1 MDIFVYYKRNDSQ
14 LHGLGYF
21 IESTSNL
28 INNNWQAHGF
38 EQENIEIVDSE
49 IVRVTN
55 NVEILDNQKF
65 YRMRINLN

>member
-1 MDIFVYYKRNDSQ
+1 MSPEVFWTSTIIKIFD
-14 LHGLGYF
+14 
-21 IESTSNL
+21 
-28 INNNWQAHGF
+28 
-38 EQENIEIVDSE
+38 QENIEIVDSE